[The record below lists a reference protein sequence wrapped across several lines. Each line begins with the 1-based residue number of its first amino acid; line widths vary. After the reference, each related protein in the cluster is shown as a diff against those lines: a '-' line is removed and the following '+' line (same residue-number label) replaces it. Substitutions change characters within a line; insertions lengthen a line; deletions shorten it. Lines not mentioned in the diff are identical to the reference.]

1 MAGFYHFSYRSPKNQ
16 LKYRYRH
23 DFSLYSP
30 FLVLHSPSPIN
41 CFLFLISCSL
51 LPVSLPI
58 PCSSF
63 NVPYSLFFVSCSLFP
78 VPCLSVPLVDVNKAR
93 QTDRQTLPSSS
104 GCRTSLLDSSC
115 FIPFLRSTIA
125 FLRARKWSLFH
136 IYSSTFIY
144 VILFLKQIYPFSIF
158 LIIFK
163 LCIYAESISLL
174 QTTNSLIVI
183 VFKNSL
189 YLLIY
194 LPSCYRIVCYGT
206 VQ

>member
-1 MAGFYHFSYRSPKNQ
+1 MSPVLFCLFPVPRS
-16 LKYRYRH
+16 
-23 DFSLYSP
+23 
-30 FLVLHSPSPIN
+30 
-41 CFLFLISCSL
+41 LF
-51 LPVSLPI
+51 PI

-63 NVPYSLFFVSCSLFP
+63 PVPYSLFFVSYSLFFVSCSLFP
-78 VPCLSVPLVDVNKAR
+78 VPCLSVHLVDVNKAR

-125 FLRARKWSLFH
+125 FLRARKWRLFH

-163 LCIYAESISLL
+163 LCIYAESISLNHKNYKFL
-174 QTTNSLIVI
+174 DCDCFQKLTLSINLLAKLLSDSLLWDSSISQLHL
-183 VFKNSL
+183 KL
-189 YLLIY
+189 
-194 LPSCYRIVCYGT
+194 
-206 VQ
+206 